1 MRETHSNVVL
11 PGIPRIHEKLV
22 EDAITL
28 RGKEMDYNII
38 EEVSKAVLG
47 DEIGEMTALE
57 YADFLKDLREKGEQL
72 DKVREVAGDSYN
84 LLEKCH
90 WIATHTPE
98 DFDTFWR
105 QARFLEDIN
114 ELWRKWKEDEIN
126 YMGFFI
132 QELGKIMEDKQYL
145 PIRHLHRKVR
155 KK

>member
-1 MRETHSNVVL
+1 VACL
-11 PGIPRIHEKLV
+11 GILRIHKKLV
-22 EDAITL
+22 EDVTTL

-84 LLEKCH
+84 TLEKCH
-90 WIATHTPE
+90 WIATHTTD

-105 QARFLEDIN
+105 QAQFLEYIN
-114 ELWRKWKEDEIN
+114 ELWRKWKEDEITH
-126 YMGFFI
+126 MGEFI
-132 QELGKIMEDKQYL
+132 QELSEIMEDKHYL
-145 PIRHLHRKVR
+145 PIHSLSRKVR
-155 KK
+155 T